1 MPGVGMTGEKEQKMK
16 KTALYV
22 IALMLV
28 LIAGTALAEPI
39 DGLDVVEIDGIEYI
53 DISILSIDLSDQVQA
68 NVAKND
74 SPERIE
80 SLK

>member
-1 MPGVGMTGEKEQKMK
+1 MTGEKEQKMK